1 VTVALREILVGVA
14 DLDSAIRFY
23 RDGFGLAVRE
33 RKRMAAEEG
42 SAAWIHAGKLEAVS
56 LGRADVAGS
65 STLRLLEST
74 GPPGRSPG
82 ETTSAGPLGTGFT
95 TTDIRDVH
103 QRLES
108 LGMRFLSPPLELTP
122 ELTDEAGPRRFEVFG
137 QTGDG
142 EFAVLIERRRA
153 PGPYGTIDPA
163 SLLSEPLHTSHVVED
178 LERCR
183 RFMEEVLDHR
193 VLFAEECRG
202 REFED
207 LMALPPGTSLRFQ
220 MLAHPQRET
229 GRIIFIEI
237 ADERSQESGRVDP
250 RRPRRGIC
258 ALTYSCDKLE
268 DRVATAGEL
277 GATVLLPPT
286 DEVHPFLGRGRW
298 ALLTPPF
305 DLLLELW
312 EPAPG

>member
-1 VTVALREILVGVA
+1 VTIALREIQIGVA
-14 DLDSAIRFY
+14 HLDDAVRFY
-23 RDGFGLAVRE
+23 RDGFGLAVRD
-33 RKRMAAEEG
+33 RKRRAPEEG
-42 SAAWIHAGKLEAVS
+42 SAAWIHAGKLETVA

-65 STLRLLEST
+65 SSLRLLESA
-74 GPPGRSPG
+74 GPPGRPPG

-95 TTDIRDVH
+95 TSDIHGVH

-122 ELTDEAGPRRFEVFG
+122 ESTEEAGPRRFEVFG

-153 PGPYGTIDPA
+153 PGPYGTIDPD

-178 LERCR
+178 LARCR
-183 RFMEEVLDHR
+183 RFMEEVLDHQ

-202 REFED
+202 PVFEE
-207 LMALPPGTSLRFQ
+207 LMALPPDTSLRFQ
-220 MLAHPQRET
+220 MLAQPDQET

-237 ADERSQESGRVDP
+237 EGEQNRRTAQVDP
-250 RRPRRGIC
+250 RKPRRGIC

-268 DRVATAGEL
+268 ERVATAHEI
-277 GATVLLPPT
+277 GATLLLPPT
-286 DEVHPFLGRGRW
+286 EGVRQSLGRGRW
-298 ALLTPPF
+298 ALLIPPF